1 VSTGNFAS
9 IDDVRQGGFV
19 GGVAISALR
28 KSVCREVPDK
38 PGVYLILRLDATT
51 PTFLPIGTGAY
62 KNGTDP
68 NVGVGR
74 LRSKWV
80 EGAIVVNIG
89 RAGAPGR
96 TATLNSRLLDYV
108 RFGQGRNSGHSGGR
122 YIWQLHGS
130 GNLLVCWKPTGK
142 AVPRDVE
149 KRLIAE
155 FEQRYGKIPFA
166 NLNR

>member
-1 VSTGNFAS
+1 M
-9 IDDVRQGGFV
+9 
-19 GGVAISALR
+19 
-28 KSVCREVPDK
+28 CREVPDK

-51 PTFLPIGTGAY
+51 PKFLPIGTGAYY

-130 GNLLVCWKPTGK
+130 GNLVVCWKPTGK